1 MSAKAKH
8 IMLEV
13 NSLDTF
19 YGKAQIL
26 FNLTLAVQAGEI
38 VALIGRNGAGKTT
51 AFKSIMNLVPAKSGK
66 ISFKH
71 QSIYHLPSYKICKQ
85 GLGYTP
91 EDRRIFTE
99 LTVMENLEA
108 GKQPPR
114 RDLKPWT
121 PEKLFELFPNLA
133 ERRHQ
138 NGGTLSGG
146 EQQMLTIA
154 RTLMGNPEMIILDE
168 PFEGLAPMIVKQL
181 ARTIRKLKD
190 QGVSVLLSEQNIN
203 VAKLICDRAYMIH
216 RGSIHHESPIDT
228 LSSDQHEKYC
238 SI

>member
-1 MSAKAKH
+1 
-8 IMLEV
+8 MLEI
-13 NSLDTF
+13 NSLNTF

-66 ISFKH
+66 ISFKR

-85 GLGYTP
+85 GLGYAP
-91 EDRRIFTE
+91 EDRRIFTK

-114 RDLKPWT
+114 RDFKPWT
-121 PEKLFELFPNLA
+121 PEQLFELFPNLA
-133 ERRHQ
+133 EKRHQ
-138 NGGTLSGG
+138 DGGTLSGG

-154 RTLMGNPEMIILDE
+154 RSLMGNPEMIILDE

-181 ARTIRKLKD
+181 ARTIHQLKD
-190 QGVSVLLSEQNIN
+190 QGVSVLLSEQNLN
-203 VAKLICDRAYMIH
+203 VARLICDRAYIIH
-216 RGSIHHESPIDT
+216 RGSIRHESPIDT
-228 LSSDQHEKYC
+228 LSHEEYEKYC